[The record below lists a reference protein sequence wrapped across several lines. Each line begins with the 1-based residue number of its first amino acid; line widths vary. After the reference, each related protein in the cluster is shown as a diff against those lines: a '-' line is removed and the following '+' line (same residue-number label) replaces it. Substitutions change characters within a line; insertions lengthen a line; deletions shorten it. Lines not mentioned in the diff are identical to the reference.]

1 MDCALTLIWDKET
14 GGLYSGMIVTS
25 REILNATWDGSQYVP
40 NSPIGNPSAI
50 MVYVTGVPITDERSL
65 QYCLEE
71 NPIGDVQRK
80 WLVDETLVTTDE
92 RRQVLDFRY
101 ITLTWDRF
109 KEICHDLLDV
119 HITDADLLKAVYEA

>member
-14 GGLYSGMIVTS
+14 GGLYSGMIVTC
-25 REILNATWDGSQYVP
+25 REVIHATWDGSQYVP
-40 NSPIGNPSAI
+40 NSPIGNRKAI
-50 MVYVTGVPITDERSL
+50 MVYVTGVPIADVRSL

-80 WLVDETLVTTDE
+80 WLVDETLVTTAE
-92 RRQVLDFRY
+92 REQVLDCRY
-101 ITLTWDRF
+101 ITLTWARF

-119 HITDADLLKAVYEA
+119 QITDADLLTELYEA